1 MPKKSRLDS
10 AALVS
15 IADAA
20 EFLGVCTKTV
30 RRRIADGTIDA
41 VRIGPTS
48 WRIRTIDL
56 ERMVGIE
63 S

>member
-1 MPKKSRLDS
+1 MPTKSRLDNR
-10 AALVS
+10 ALVS
-15 IADAA
+15 ITDAA

-30 RRRIADGTIDA
+30 RRRIADGTIAA
-41 VRIGPTS
+41 VRIGPTA

-56 ERMVGIE
+56 ERMVGIT